1 ATFDGVPLDVNVA
14 FPAETGS
21 DTDWPV
27 VGIFHG
33 YGGSK
38 VTFASMQRW
47 LDKGYAVYSIT
58 NRGSGESCKSAGSI
72 SAGGAACDEGWVHL
86 MDPRF
91 EIRDTQNFLG
101 ELVDEGVISPT
112 RIAATGGS
120 YGGAQSLHLA
130 ILKNRVVNPDGSY
143 SPWTSPLGEN
153 MSIAVA
159 TPSVPWS
166 DLMQALAPNGDT
178 LDYLEDGK
186 FRGNVGVMKESFVQG
201 LYASARNAPAG
212 VDPKADLAG
221 WFNRLNQGEPYT
233 DAASQAM
240 VDEIIGHH
248 SPYYDDHSQ
257 APAPLLLSPGFTDDL
272 FPVDEVLRFYNRTR
286 AEHPGAKISVFAGSF
301 GHARGQ
307 SQGNVSSALSNL
319 EEDWIDFY
327 LDDAGSEPI
336 SNVVAYTQT
345 CPNGT
350 AGGGPFTAPQWADL
364 APGELVL
371 TDTGEAKT
379 IAAGSGTDA
388 VSSAFNPLTGGVTAC
403 STASDAIE
411 PGSATYDMA
420 AAPAGGF
427 TVLGSATVIA
437 KITSA
442 NGPDSQIA
450 ARLVDLDG
458 AGNKTLISRA
468 TWRPDASGYQ
478 VFQLHPGAWEVE
490 AGHVVRLELLGKDAA
505 GGAGGFL
512 TNYARPSNS
521 PNAIT
526 IENLELRV
534 PVVETPGSLDGMV
547 KAPATKVLPDVAGAE
562 LAPGYGA
569 IGSESVV
576 DYGARVDPCPD
587 GTTGTYPPD
596 CVTDTCPTGQVGTPP
611 DCVDEPLFGKLAN
624 PVIKAPKKVKSGKKM
639 TIKIKARNKGATNL
653 TSVRVC
659 LKTQKKFV
667 KGKVKRCRVFSN
679 LAAGKTKTAK
689 YKVKTKG
696 GKAGKKT
703 KVQAV
708 VTSAG
713 QVKRTK
719 ATVRLKR

>member
-1 ATFDGVPLDVNVA
+1 
-14 FPAETGS
+14 
-21 DTDWPV
+21 
-27 VGIFHG
+27 
-33 YGGSK
+33 
-38 VTFASMQRW
+38 
-47 LDKGYAVYSIT
+47 
-58 NRGSGESCKSAGSI
+58 
-72 SAGGAACDEGWVHL
+72 
-86 MDPRF
+86 
-91 EIRDTQNFLG
+91 
-101 ELVDEGVISPT
+101 
-112 RIAATGGS
+112 
-120 YGGAQSLHLA
+120 
-130 ILKNRVVNPDGSY
+130 
-143 SPWTSPLGEN
+143 
-153 MSIAVA
+153 
-159 TPSVPWS
+159 
-166 DLMQALAPNGDT
+166 
-178 LDYLEDGK
+178 
-186 FRGNVGVMKESFVQG
+186 
-201 LYASARNAPAG
+201 
-212 VDPKADLAG
+212 
-221 WFNRLNQGEPYT
+221 
-233 DAASQAM
+233 
-240 VDEIIGHH
+240 
-248 SPYYDDHSQ
+248 
-257 APAPLLLSPGFTDDL
+257 
-272 FPVDEVLRFYNRTR
+272 
-286 AEHPGAKISVFAGSF
+286 
-301 GHARGQ
+301 
-307 SQGNVSSALSNL
+307 
-319 EEDWIDFY
+319 
-327 LDDAGSEPI
+327 
-336 SNVVAYTQT
+336 
-345 CPNGT
+345 
-350 AGGGPFTAPQWADL
+350 
-364 APGELVL
+364 
-371 TDTGEAKT
+371 
-379 IAAGSGTDA
+379 
-388 VSSAFNPLTGGVTAC
+388 
-403 STASDAIE
+403 
-411 PGSATYDMA
+411 
-420 AAPAGGF
+420 
-427 TVLGSATVIA
+427 
-437 KITSA
+437 
-442 NGPDSQIA
+442 
-450 ARLVDLDG
+450 
-458 AGNKTLISRA
+458 
-468 TWRPDASGYQ
+468 
-478 VFQLHPGAWEVE
+478 
-490 AGHVVRLELLGKDAA
+490 
-505 GGAGGFL
+505 FL